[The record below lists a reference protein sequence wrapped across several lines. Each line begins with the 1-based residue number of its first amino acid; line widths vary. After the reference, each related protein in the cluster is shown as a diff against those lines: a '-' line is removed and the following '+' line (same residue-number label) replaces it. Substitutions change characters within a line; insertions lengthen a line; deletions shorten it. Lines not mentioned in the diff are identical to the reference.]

1 MAIEMSEY
9 FQLRRK
15 LNLSYSETEQA
26 LSPERV
32 ESLAKGREPLTADD
46 AHRMET
52 FAGQKE
58 RDKKAAS
65 EAAKAEYRRTWGS

>member
-46 AHRMET
+46 AHRLET
-52 FAGQKE
+52 YAGQKE
-58 RDKKAAS
+58 RDRQESKKA
-65 EAAKAEYRRTWGS
+65 GSARLRSLFGR